1 MPADG
6 KSTSIPPNAPKRP
19 GISPVFRWLFR
30 LMALSLPLILLGISE
45 GITRWLGIG
54 HSTDFFVRQSVSGR
68 TVWSENADFGLRFFP
83 KELARVPSPLVMEEP
98 KSSGTY
104 RIFLFGE
111 SAALGDPEP
120 ALGMGRY
127 LRVLLE
133 DRYPGVRFEVIPVA
147 MTAINSHALLPMAR
161 ECVHREGDL
170 WIVYM
175 GNNEMVGPFGAG
187 TVLGPQVPSLLW
199 VRASLALQRLHL
211 VQGLTEWL
219 KRKTGGAQA
228 TSWGGMKMFLDAQ
241 VPPWDPRKQA
251 VYSAFQQNLTDM
263 LRAAKGIGVPVVL
276 CTVASNLKDC
286 APFASKNWPTTTSEE
301 AANRADEAAG
311 RADYGASRW
320 LGALKHFQAAAMP
333 NDQSAALAFEI
344 GRCQLALSNS
354 AAALEA
360 FARARDLD
368 SLPFRADSTI
378 NETIR
383 TQARIH
389 SVTFIDT
396 VEVVQ
401 KASPDGIPGNNLFHD
416 HVHFNFDGNYLLART
431 IAEKARELLPPGVKA
446 HEKGD
451 DWDSHQQASDRLALT
466 DWDLRRV
473 YDNMGRRLSEP
484 PFTTQLTHTNEIE
497 RIRSELRRIRDHRS
511 KTGAAEA
518 RSLYTN
524 ALVRNPEDFQIAGN
538 LAKFYEDTERW
549 GEARSTW
556 LQVQQL
562 IPWEPAPYFY
572 LGKAAARDRHPDDAL
587 TYLDQALKL
596 RPDLA
601 DAYLEQG
608 RIWLEKRDF
617 ASAQSAGERA
627 LMYQPTNARILL
639 ALAEVHLAS
648 GDTNAAL
655 GRLKSAATAQPSLWE
670 ARYLLGLQ
678 WVGRGELESARE
690 EFAAVTRLRPDN
702 VQAHFNLGVALAR
715 LDKRSEAKAE
725 FETTI
730 KLDPK
735 NTRARE
741 YIKNLD
747 AGK

>member
-1 MPADG
+1 MPPDG
-6 KSTSIPPNAPKRP
+6 NSLPSLPTVPVRP
-19 GISPVFRWLFR
+19 GGSTGLRWLFR
-30 LMALSLPLILLGISE
+30 LTALALPLVLLVIAE
-45 GITRWLGIG
+45 GIARWFGIG
-54 HSTDFFVRQSVSGR
+54 HSTDFFIRRSISGR

-83 KELARVPSPLVMEEP
+83 KELARVPSPLVMTEP
-98 KSSGTY
+98 KSPGTY

-120 ALGMGRY
+120 AFGMGRY

-133 DRYPGVRFEVIPVA
+133 DRYPGSRFEVIPVA
-147 MTAINSHALLPMAR
+147 MTAINSHALLPIAR

-199 VRASLALQRLHL
+199 VRKSLALQRLHL
-211 VQGLTEWL
+211 VQGLTEWF
-219 KRKTGGAQA
+219 KRKSAGAQA

-241 VPPWDPRKQA
+241 VPPFDPRKQA
-251 VYSAFQQNLTDM
+251 VYTAFQQNLNDM
-263 LRAAKGIGVPVVL
+263 LRAAKGAGVPVIL
-276 CTVASNLKDC
+276 CTVASNSKDC
-286 APFASKNWPTTTSEE
+286 APFASTNRPLSTSEE
-301 AANRADEAAG
+301 AAIRADEAAG
-311 RADYGASRW
+311 RAEYHAGRWSGAME
-320 LGALKHFQAAAMP
+320 HFQAAAKR
-333 NDQSAALAFEI
+333 NDQNAALAFEV

-354 AAALEA
+354 AAAWEA
-360 FARARDLD
+360 FSRARDLD

-378 NETIR
+378 NDTIR
-383 TQARIH
+383 AQARLH
-389 SVTFIDT
+389 AATLIDT
-396 VEVVQ
+396 VEAVK

-416 HVHFNFDGNYLLART
+416 HVHFNFGGNYLLART
-431 IAEKARELLPPGVKA
+431 FAEKVRDLLPKDIQA
-446 HEKGD
+446 HEKGG
-451 DWDSHQQASDRLALT
+451 DWDGFQQASDRLALT

-484 PFTTQLTHTNEIE
+484 PFTTQVTHTNEIE
-497 RIRSELRRIRDHRS
+497 RLRSELRRIRERRS
-511 KTGAAEA
+511 KTGASEA
-518 RSLYTN
+518 RNLYTN
-524 ALVRNPEDFQIAGN
+524 ALVHDPEDFQIASN

-549 GEARSTW
+549 SEARSTW
-556 LQVQQL
+556 MQVQQL

-572 LGKAAARDRHPDDAL
+572 LGKAAARERHPEEAL
-587 TYLDQALKL
+587 AYLDQAVAL

-608 RIWLEKRDF
+608 RIWLEKKDF
-617 ASAQSAGERA
+617 ARAQSSGERA
-627 LMYQPTNARILL
+627 LNYQPTNGRILL

-648 GDTNAAL
+648 GDTNAAFA
-655 GRLKSAATAQPSLWE
+655 RLKSAVSAQPSLWE

-678 WVGRGELESARE
+678 WVGRGDLESARE
-690 EFAAVTRLRPDN
+690 EFTAVTRLRPDN

-715 LDKRSEAKAE
+715 LDKRTEAKAE
-725 FETTI
+725 FETTV

-741 YIKNLD
+741 YQKSLD